1 MSEDTRLTRQD
12 LQYPRMRYI
21 DAFPIKDSLEDG
33 IGLRDPRQIAKNTLV
48 VPPPVFFIISM
59 FDGNHS
65 LNDIQESITKQY
77 NQTIPMDKIEEIV
90 LQLDKELYLES
101 ETFAKALQKTLE
113 AFRSA
118 PYREPAH
125 AGTAYPGEEDQIN
138 QQLSGLLSSID
149 GNSSDNDQPKSNSIS
164 LLIAPHIDLHRGG
177 KCFAHAYHELAK
189 HSPADLYIILGTGHQ
204 STKSLISLT
213 RKSYSNPIGLLE
225 TDQNF
230 IDKLCQDS
238 PIDLFEE
245 ELLHREEHSVEFQ
258 TLWLRHILP
267 EEWNGKA
274 VPILCGS
281 FHSYVMNGES
291 PRDDQKVAR
300 LLDKLRAEI
309 HQYPGKVTVIAGVD
323 LSHVGQKFGH
333 EKGIPPEE
341 LKRVEQDDREVLDA
355 IIQGDAENFYR
366 VIEQKKDRNNVCG
379 LSPIYMA
386 LDITRPSCGR
396 LLNYDRA
403 IEEDTQSVVT
413 YASLAFYKT

>member
-1 MSEDTRLTRQD
+1 MPEDTQLTRQD
-12 LQYPRMRYI
+12 LQYPKMRYI
-21 DAFPIKDSLEDG
+21 EAFPIKDSLEEG
-33 IGLRDPRQIAKNTLV
+33 IGLRDPHQIAKNMLV

-65 LNDIQESITKQY
+65 LSEIQESITKQY

-101 ETFAKALQKTLE
+101 ETYEKALQEVQET
-113 AFRSA
+113 FRNSK
-118 PYREPAH
+118 YREPAH
-125 AGTAYPGEEDQIN
+125 AGTAYPIEADQIT

-149 GNSSDNDQPKSNSIS
+149 GDNSDGDPSKDDCVS
-164 LLIAPHIDLHRGG
+164 LLIAPHIDLNRGG
-177 KCFAHAYHELAK
+177 KCFAFAYQELAK
-189 HSPADLYIILGTGHQ
+189 SSPSDLYIILGTGHQ
-204 STKSLISLT
+204 SNKSLMSLT
-213 RKSYSNPIGLLE
+213 RKSYSSPIGLIE
-225 TDQNF
+225 TDQDF
-230 IDKLCQDS
+230 IDKICQDA

-245 ELLHREEHSVEFQ
+245 ELLHRDEHSVEFQ

-267 EEWNGKA
+267 EEWSGKA

-291 PRDDQKVAR
+291 PRDDQKLAR

-341 LKRVEQDDREVLDA
+341 LERVEKDDSEVLDA
-355 IIQGDAENFYR
+355 IIEGDAENFYR

-379 LSPIYMA
+379 LSPIYIA
-386 LDITRPSCGR
+386 LDIIRPSCGR

-413 YASLAFYKT
+413 YASLAFY

>member
-1 MSEDTRLTRQD
+1 MSKDTQITRPD
-12 LQYPRMRYI
+12 LQYPKIRHI
-21 DAFPIKDSLEDG
+21 EAFPIKDTLEEG
-33 IGLRDPRQIAKNTLV
+33 VGLRDPRQIAKNMLV

-65 LNDIQESITKQY
+65 LHDIQQSIIRQY
-77 NQTIPMDKIEEIV
+77 NQTIPLDKIEEIV

-101 ETFAKALQKTLE
+101 GTFEKALQETLD
-113 AFRSA
+113 AFRNA

-125 AGTAYPGEEDQIN
+125 AGTAYSGEKDQIK
-138 QQLSGLLSSID
+138 QQLNGLLSSIENAIPED
-149 GNSSDNDQPKSNSIS
+149 DHCQNNGVS
-164 LLIAPHIDLHRGG
+164 LLIAPHIDLNRGG
-177 KCFAHAYHELAK
+177 KCFAYAYRELAQ

-204 STKSLISLT
+204 SNKSLMSLT
-213 RKSYSNPIGLLE
+213 RKSYSSPIGLIE
-225 TDQNF
+225 TDQHF
-230 IDKLCQDS
+230 IDKISQEA

-245 ELLHREEHSVEFQ
+245 EFLHRDEHSVEFQ

-281 FHSYVMNGES
+281 FHSYIMNGDS
-291 PRDDQKVAR
+291 PREDQKLAR

-323 LSHVGQKFGH
+323 LSHVGRKFGH
-333 EKGIPPEE
+333 EKGIPPDE
-341 LKRVEQDDREVLDA
+341 LERVEKEDREVLDA
-355 IIQGDAENFYR
+355 ILEGDAENFYR

-386 LDITRPSCGR
+386 LDIIRPSCGR

-413 YASLAFYKT
+413 YASLVFYED